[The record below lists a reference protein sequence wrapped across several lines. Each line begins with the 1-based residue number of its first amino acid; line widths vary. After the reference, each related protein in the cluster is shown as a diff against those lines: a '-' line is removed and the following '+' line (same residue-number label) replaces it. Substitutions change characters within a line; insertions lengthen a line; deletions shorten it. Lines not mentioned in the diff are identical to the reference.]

1 MAEYNQLKDE
11 QTEVMKMPIMM
22 FGAILA
28 VVLFVVF
35 LAMGRGMVRSFFLVL
50 GNFVL
55 GFGSLFL
62 VNYFSGTTGFAIP
75 VNIPTLLSSGS
86 LGLAG
91 TLLNGAVAAFAG
103 L

>member
-1 MAEYNQLKDE
+1 
-11 QTEVMKMPIMM
+11 MPVTI

-28 VVLFVVF
+28 VILFVVF
-35 LAMGRGMVRSFFLVL
+35 LAMGRSIGRSFFLVL

-55 GFGSLFL
+55 GFGSLYL
-62 VNYFSGTTGFAIP
+62 VNYCSGVTGFAIP
-75 VNIPTLLSSGS
+75 VNIPTLVSSGD

-91 TLLNGAVAAFAG
+91 TLLNGAVVAFAG

>member
-1 MAEYNQLKDE
+1 
-11 QTEVMKMPIMM
+11 MPVTI

-28 VVLFVVF
+28 VILFVVF
-35 LAMGRGMVRSFFLVL
+35 LAMGRSIGRSFFLVL

-55 GFGSLFL
+55 GFGSLYL
-62 VNYFSGTTGFAIP
+62 VNYCSGVTGFAIP
-75 VNIPTLLSSGS
+75 VNIPTLVSSGA

-91 TLLNGAVAAFAG
+91 TLLNGAVVAFAG